1 MLFKYEYEE
10 GRVKKTK
17 KMILSAV
24 FEEIF

>member
-1 MLFKYEYEE
+1 MLFKYEEE

-17 KMILSAV
+17 MMILSAV